1 MKEAKMKD
9 KWIKIRIRYT
19 GDKLAIISAINTLY
33 SISYS

>member
-1 MKEAKMKD
+1 MQDVKLKD

-19 GDKLAIISAINTLY
+19 GNKLAIITAIKTLY